1 MMTYKE
7 PEKMSTQ
14 TIVIETPKWSFVK
27 RNEHGKVDYVSPI
40 PSPFWYGRL
49 DGFAGGDG
57 DPMDCIWLGCPPQGN
72 MAEGQVIGVV
82 RFVDGGACDD
92 KWLLSDTQAIST
104 WQKKKL
110 TIFFSF
116 YAVLKNG
123 LVLLRDR
130 AINSRLDT
138 IEFWVDVQ

>member
-1 MMTYKE
+1 MTYIE

-27 RNEHGKVDYVSPI
+27 RNEHGKIDFLSPI

-57 DPMDCIWLGCPPQGN
+57 DPMDCIWLGRQPEGQ
-72 MAEGQVIGVV
+72 MAEGKVIGVV
-82 RFVDGGACDD
+82 RFIDGGACDD
-92 KWLLSDTQAIST
+92 KWLLSDFSTIST
-104 WQKKKL
+104 WDKKKL
-110 TIFFSF
+110 TIFFSL
-116 YAVLKNG
+116 YAVFKNG

-130 AINSRLDT
+130 AINSKLDA
-138 IEFWVDVQ
+138 IEIWVDIQ